1 MATSALFDATS
12 FPAVGQYDWLVP
24 RIGLA
29 DTAYWP
35 PNFNDPVQITLSD
48 NTVVTVFDTVMT
60 AMRCL
65 ENCRRR
71 GQSFVAAS
79 DDVIV
84 VTIDWHKLLICEATL
99 TLQKLLASYHI
110 GYTSGRVLCW
120 HRTLSSVETL
130 AEALQSVGFALN
142 STGGLDNN
150 RDLGSARLHAVL
162 VDYRYKGV
170 TTPVDV
176 GSRLIDGPD
185 NIISY
190 NWDTVVLGRAPPA
203 LVPPPAAPPSDPPTG
218 TGGGE

>member
-1 MATSALFDATS
+1 MATSALFTSAS
-12 FPAVGQYDWLVP
+12 FPAVGQYEWLVP

-29 DTAYWP
+29 NTSYWP
-35 PNFNDPVQITLSD
+35 VNFNDPVQITLSD

-84 VTIDWHKLLICEATL
+84 VAIDWHKLLICEATL

-142 STGGLDNN
+142 STGGLNSN
-150 RDLGSARLHAVL
+150 VDLGNARLHAVL
-162 VDYRYKGV
+162 VDYRYKAV
-170 TTPVDV
+170 TTPSDL
-176 GSRLIDGPD
+176 GSVLIDGPD
-185 NIISY
+185 RIITY
-190 NWDTVVLGRAPPA
+190 NWDTIVQGRMPPELA
-203 LVPPPAAPPSDPPTG
+203 PPPATPPADPPTG
-218 TGGGE
+218 SGGSG